1 VLAVGLTNRDILVEE
16 YPELVEDV
24 SLRAIFDAWSEFL
37 QLDKHVPH
45 LRHYPHV
52 KPAVFH
58 PKARDAIREFPEDVR
73 REFGKV
79 IFDLQKGEKLSMPLS
94 RPMASIASGVEELR
108 VRDRSGAY
116 RVFYYTK
123 LADSVLIFHAFAKKT
138 QKTPPH
144 EMALA
149 QKRLKEMLD
158 EES

>member
-1 VLAVGLTNRDILVEE
+1 MRLAL
-16 YPELVEDV
+16 
-24 SLRAIFDAWSEFL
+24 
-37 QLDKHVPH
+37 
-45 LRHYPHV
+45 
-52 KPAVFH
+52 FH
-58 PKARDAIREFPEDVR
+58 PKARDAIRTFPEDVR

-94 RPMASIASGVEELR
+94 RSMASVASGVEELR

-116 RVFYYTK
+116 RVFYYVK
-123 LADSVLIFHAFAKKT
+123 LADSVLIFHAFLKKT

-144 EMALA
+144 EMVLA